1 MFYDNHTCMG
11 EVQKRSPYLM
21 KFMLTVWEKI
31 YKKRNLRVWPKEKDI
46 CWYTLVKVVA
56 LKLSSAAIPG
66 TENYFMDIGQ

>member
-1 MFYDNHTCMG
+1 
-11 EVQKRSPYLM
+11 M

-31 YKKRNLRVWPKEKDI
+31 YKKRNLRVWPKGKDI

-66 TENYFMDIGQ
+66 TKNYFMDIGQ